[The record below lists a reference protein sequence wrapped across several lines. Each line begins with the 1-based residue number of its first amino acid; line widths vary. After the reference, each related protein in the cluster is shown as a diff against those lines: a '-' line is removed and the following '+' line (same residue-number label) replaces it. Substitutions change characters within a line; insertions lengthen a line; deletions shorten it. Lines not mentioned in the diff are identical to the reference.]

1 MIIIRVLFCSSFEV
15 VFLLK
20 KERKSSLL
28 CSAADRCSCAGDREM
43 PRDHARLGGLDHRI
57 TSH

>member
-20 KERKSSLL
+20 KRESSLL
-28 CSAADRCSCAGDREM
+28 CFALLQIDAAVLETERC
-43 PRDHARLGGLDHRI
+43 LGIMRV
-57 TSH
+57 